1 MLIYPI
7 GDICIMKQK
16 TVQEEKVVDETTQS
30 RSKTLENDNP
40 KPGKQRRSK
49 AQIDAIR
56 KAGIQIAC
64 IAGAIT
70 TGS

>member
-7 GDICIMKQK
+7 GDICTMKQK
-16 TVQEEKVVDETTQS
+16 TVQEKKVVDETTQS

-49 AQIDAIR
+49 AQIDTIR

-64 IAGAIT
+64 IA
-70 TGS
+70 